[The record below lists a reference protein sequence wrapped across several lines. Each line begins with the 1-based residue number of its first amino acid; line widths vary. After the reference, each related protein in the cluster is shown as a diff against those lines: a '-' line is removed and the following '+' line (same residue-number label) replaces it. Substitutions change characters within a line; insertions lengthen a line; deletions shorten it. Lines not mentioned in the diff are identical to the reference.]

1 MTAAAVHDSGEVRQM
16 LEALYRAAN
25 DRDVEGVVENLAPGV
40 AWTDIVTGKP
50 VHGRDAVRDAWQA
63 QWQKVQLSVEPM
75 RINVDADGTAHVVV
89 DQLVKSLA
97 GEILQ
102 NKQVEQVFEFEGPFI
117 SRMTIVDLAQGE
129 IDKNEGDW
137 DGDGVDDS
145 QDTGGADGPGGD
157 GSAG

>member
-1 MTAAAVHDSGEVRQM
+1 MAEDRTQM
-16 LEALYRAAN
+16 LEALYRAFNQHDA
-25 DRDVEGVVENLAPGV
+25 DAAIEHLAPGV
-40 AWTDIVTGKP
+40 DWPNAETGGRI
-50 VHGRDAVRDAWQA
+50 HGRAAVRDYWQN
-63 QWQKVQLSVEPM
+63 QWANSDPTIEPM
-75 RINVDADGTAHVVV
+75 RINVDADGAAHVVV
-89 DQLVKSLA
+89 DQLIKSLA

-102 NKQVEQVFEFEGPFI
+102 NTKVEHVFEFDGAFI

-145 QDTGGADGPGGD
+145 QDTGGEDGPGGD